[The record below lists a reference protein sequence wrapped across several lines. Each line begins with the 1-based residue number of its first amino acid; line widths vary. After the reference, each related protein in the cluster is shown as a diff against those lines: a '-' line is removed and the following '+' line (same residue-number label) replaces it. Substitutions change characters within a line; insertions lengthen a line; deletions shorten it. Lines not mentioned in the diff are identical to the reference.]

1 MENFNIFKAIVKK
14 SLQKTTT
21 FPSPQWGEGVRRTGE
36 GLIRCKDAKRH
47 RGEASIVKLF
57 PLLGEGLRERVNLED
72 MLLQLTETGDQ
83 EGRMSGYLRKK
94 LSPRPLRER
103 AKFLSER
110 M

>member
-21 FPSPQWGEGVRRTGE
+21 FPSTQWGEGVRRTGE

-47 RGEASIVKLF
+47 RREASIVKLF

-72 MLLQLTETGDQ
+72 RLLKLTEV
-83 EGRMSGYLRKK
+83 K
-94 LSPRPLRER
+94 R
-103 AKFLSER
+103 AGGQASYVILN
-110 M
+110 